1 MFLFQTDVKLLLEI
15 ISKTESVRLLARGF
29 QTLADLSK
37 DNLTHELFR
46 QYLTL
51 IYSCLELE
59 SDALKV
65 DVLKVLLNLSR
76 NADMLLP
83 LLSANVSKIILMLFN

>member
-29 QTLADLSK
+29 QALADLSK
-37 DNLTHELFR
+37 DCSTHELFK

-51 IYSCLELE
+51 IYSCLDLE

-65 DVLKVLLNLSR
+65 DVLKVLLNLSK
-76 NADMLLP
+76 NARMLVP
-83 LLSANVSKIILMLFN
+83 LLSAKVSNFILMI